1 MKRIK
6 QKGLIM
12 VVVEV
17 ICIILL
23 SVFLYNLQVSLSTN
37 EQTVGINKKIESL
50 RKAVKQSEKE
60 EQETIDSYDEM
71 YQSKAKSLAYLFQN
85 DVDDNPETMMSQYK
99 ELLNVTNVF
108 VVNSDGSIQAQS
120 GDKVADFSKA
130 GYDQLKTVF
139 STNTPSK
146 AFEVKTDNQS
156 YRYYAAKIDDQRMAV
171 IEQDPGELNQ
181 LLEDTT
187 SWESILGDVNMG
199 LKGHAFAI
207 SAKDY
212 KFLYSPTKKYI
223 GKDALNLGVKVEDLK
238 DKNQTWM
245 EIDGKKEYCGVAKV
259 DNTYVVCAIPAS
271 QMKTSCNFTVGIV
284 IAVVF
289 AILTLIIAYAIFL
302 MQEQEKHPDQIEKHY
317 QKLGKYYF
325 NKAIGTKVAVISVV
339 GIFCV
344 FLSSMYT
351 QELFSLSN
359 RSMSNANYLESLQKT
374 NERYQKDEKFL
385 REQYNTRYLNK
396 ARFAAYVLSKNPEYR
411 SREEIAK
418 LTQVLDVKYTS
429 FFNESGT
436 ITATDSNYLGYQLS
450 QDKNS
455 QSYAFNRLLAGGDYL
470 VQKAQKDDALG
481 EYSQYVGVA
490 IRDENGVTEG
500 FVQICV
506 NPSKLEKA
514 VKKLQIG
521 SVIGGVQIGT
531 DGFTFSIDKK
541 TGKFSYYPNS
551 DYIGQK
557 AQNYGIKKSQMKDD
571 FSDFIT
577 INGKRYYA
585 NSLEGTKNYLYAC
598 VPASEIASNRL
609 SIALIT
615 TGVSFLCLLI
625 VSILLT
631 LHKEIDFNN
640 KSKEKDDGIIDVKL
654 ANGQMK
660 QSVAVSSRWS
670 KVALSWNEKTPEQK
684 LTAIFKWILSFYA
697 LVICVAYFYEKQVP
711 STHSLF
717 SYIVAGNWERGL
729 NIFSFTGC
737 FFIICL
743 VTAFS
748 VLVQKIL
755 QLLTN
760 ISSTQGETIF
770 RLLSNFVKYVCAIA
784 LLYYCFALLG
794 VDTGTLLASAGI
806 VGLMISLG
814 AQKLV
819 ADVLAGLLIIFEGEF
834 RVGDIVMIGDFRGTV
849 IEIGIRT
856 TKIQEGG
863 GNVKI
868 FNNSS
873 ISGVL
878 NMTKQYSFAACDF
891 GIEYGE
897 SLERVEY
904 ILKKE
909 LPKIGRKIPSI
920 LEGPFYKGVT
930 SLGDNSVNIKIV
942 AKCAEGDRIQL
953 VRDLNREVKLL
964 FDKYEISIPFPQV
977 VVNQPI
983 EFKKATEWQKK
994 QAEKFALDQKEL
1006 TRDMKD
1012 EEH

>member
-1 MKRIK
+1 MNRIK

-339 GIFCV
+339 GILCV

-374 NERYQKDEKFL
+374 NERYQKDEKIL

>member
-1 MKRIK
+1 MNRIK

-12 VVVEV
+12 IVVEV

-85 DVDDNPETMMSQYK
+85 NVDENPETMMSQYK

-108 VVNSDGSIQAQS
+108 VVNLDGTIQAQS
-120 GDKVADFSKA
+120 GDTVANFSKVR
-130 GYDQLKTVF
+130 YDQLKTVF
-139 STNTPSK
+139 STNTPSE
-146 AFEVKTDNQS
+146 AFEVKTDSQS

-171 IEQDPGELNQ
+171 IEQDPSELNQ

-271 QMKTSCNFTVGIV
+271 QMKASCNFTVGIV

-339 GIFCV
+339 GILCV

-385 REQYNTRYLNK
+385 RKQYNTRYLNK

-455 QSYAFNRLLAGGDYL
+455 QSYTFNRLLAGGDYL

-541 TGKFSYYPNS
+541 TEKFSYYPNS

-598 VPASEIASNRL
+598 VPVSEIASNRL

-615 TGVSFLCLLI
+615 TGVSFLFLLI

-631 LHKEIDFNN
+631 FNKEIDLNN
-640 KSKEKDDGIIDVKL
+640 KRKEKEEGIIDVKL

-684 LTAIFKWILSFYA
+684 LTSIFKWILSFYA

-1006 TRDMKD
+1006 SRDMKD